1 VLNSRTLKLCKD
13 SFKGGFV
20 AESRETRTI
29 LTSPPESRLN
39 KYELIIV
46 AGKEARRLN
55 ELARQQGR
63 DVKGRVTHV
72 AMRRYLEGDIQYRY
86 ED

>member
-1 VLNSRTLKLCKD
+1 MVD
-13 SFKGGFV
+13 SDKN
-20 AESRETRTI
+20 ADI
-29 LTSPPESRLN
+29 LSSPPESRLN
-39 KYELIIV
+39 KYEMVIV

-63 DVKGRVTHV
+63 DIKGRVTHV
-72 AMRRYLEGDIQYRY
+72 AMRRFLEGEIQYKY

>member
-1 VLNSRTLKLCKD
+1 MESSD
-13 SFKGGFV
+13 SV
-20 AESRETRTI
+20 

-39 KYELIIV
+39 KYEMVIV

-55 ELARQQGR
+55 EIARQQGR
-63 DVKGRVTHV
+63 DIKGRVTHV
-72 AMRRYLEGDIQYRY
+72 AMRRYLDGEIKYKY

>member
-1 VLNSRTLKLCKD
+1 M
-13 SFKGGFV
+13 
-20 AESRETRTI
+20 AESENF
-29 LTSPPESRLN
+29 LTSTPESRLN
-39 KYELIIV
+39 KYEMVIV

-72 AMRRYLEGDIQYRY
+72 AMRRYLTGEIEYRY

>member
-1 VLNSRTLKLCKD
+1 M
-13 SFKGGFV
+13 
-20 AESRETRTI
+20 ESDNY

-63 DVKGRVTHV
+63 DIKGRVTHV
-72 AMRRYLEGDIQYRY
+72 SQAKSSTSTKTSPRSPHI
-86 ED
+86 